1 MNKKDKSFC
10 LSINVCAFLFIIFY
24 FFFGICYAETSSKKT
39 LSTRRIAADSV
50 DELFKNSLIIDG
62 VLNYTVKQD
71 PECRKDCKLQNIDL
85 GLIKGLTGIDVG
97 SLTIPSPV
105 EKLIAIHDYVSQEQ
119 SEGGLVV
126 KRFNDLEKAKRE
138 KKYGVIF
145 YAQQHAK
152 LDGSVAPI
160 RQWFDYGLRIVQIHY
175 SSQDSQSQSPL
186 EKLGGGSDEPYQGL
200 TELGKRAVKQLNRL
214 NMIID
219 LSHCSEKTT
228 MDVIHMTNIP
238 VMANHANAMALTS
251 VSRNKSDTEL
261 MAIAKSG
268 GVIGVTPIAWMIDRD
283 GDGKGNIDDFI
294 AHVDYIVHLV
304 GLDHVGVASDSVLD
318 GWGVED
324 RHYADNF
331 LASFG
336 RWKIAA
342 RKLQDE
348 LGYSDL
354 QLKKIFGLNFKRIYE
369 QILPGLTSPKLL
381 VPQDYASIPQG
392 NVRFE
397 WELSEYRGL
406 DNLRKKKIPSIRRN
420 PLGFNFL
427 GLSFEFLNRSMFES
441 KGRAG
446 EFFNI
451 GPLRYDLFIEKKTDY
466 DYVLERSLRDLN
478 ETIAV
483 VDGLPF
489 GSEYRWYVKSH
500 IWIKSELI
508 ESESNRRFFT
518 IRP

>member
-1 MNKKDKSFC
+1 MNKKDKSLC
-10 LSINVCAFLFIIFY
+10 LSINVLTFLFIIFY
-24 FFFGICYAETSSKKT
+24 CLFYICYAENSSNGI
-39 LSTRRIAADSV
+39 LSSRIIVADSI

-62 VLNYTVKQD
+62 LLNYSVKKD
-71 PECRKDCKLQNIDL
+71 PECRKDCELQNIDL

-97 SLTIPSPV
+97 SLTIPRPF
-105 EKLIAIHDYVSQEQ
+105 ERLMAIHDYVTQEQ
-119 SEGGLVV
+119 NEGGFVV

-145 YAQQHAK
+145 YSQQHAK

-160 RQWFDYGLRIVQIHY
+160 RKWFDYGLRIVQIHY
-175 SSQDSQSQSPL
+175 SSQDSQSQSPM
-186 EKLGGGSDEPYQGL
+186 EKLGGGSDEPNQGL

-228 MDVIHMTNIP
+228 MDVIRMTNIP
-238 VMANHANAMALTS
+238 VMASHANAMALTP

-261 MAIAKSG
+261 MAIANSG

-304 GLDHVGVASDSVLD
+304 GIDHVGVASDSVLD

-324 RHYADNF
+324 RHYADNY
-331 LASFG
+331 LASFD
-336 RWKIAA
+336 RWKIVA

-348 LGYSDL
+348 LGYTDL
-354 QLKKIFGLNFKRIYE
+354 ELKKLFGLNFKRIYD

-381 VPQDYASIPQG
+381 TPQDYASIPRG

-397 WELSEYRGL
+397 WQLSEYRGL
-406 DNLRKKKIPSIRRN
+406 ENLRKKKIPSIRRN

-427 GLSFEFLNRSMFES
+427 GSSFAFPNRPVFEFE
-441 KGRAG
+441 GRAG
-446 EFFNI
+446 EFFDI

-466 DYVLERSLRDLN
+466 DYDLERSLKDLS

-483 VDGLPF
+483 VDDLPF
-489 GSEYRWYVKSH
+489 GSEYRWYVKSY
-500 IWIKSELI
+500 IWIESELI
-508 ESESNRRFFT
+508 ESQSNRRFFT
-518 IRP
+518 IGP